1 MSPVTSGPTP
11 DPRPAP
17 RPGPRWSAFA
27 VVAVIALSFILRP
40 VATAVGPVL
49 EEIRTALGMSESVA
63 GILTALPGLVFGL
76 VAGIAVVLVR
86 RLGVTTTL
94 VVALLTLIAGLVARS
109 FAGHSGLLL
118 VGTVVAL
125 AGAAV
130 GNVLVPAFVKRHF
143 PGREAGVMSAYAA
156 ALGAG
161 ATVAA
166 LVSAPIAAR
175 AAGGWRTSLGVWGL
189 VAFLALLPWL
199 VLLVHERRVHG
210 GPAPRPARLDGAM
223 WRSRQAI
230 ALAAFFGIQSMQAY
244 VQFGWA
250 PQMFRDAGL
259 SATYAGSL
267 SGLIAAFGIPAGIV
281 MPLVVAR
288 MRDLRP
294 VMVALG
300 AILSVGYLGILWAPT
315 TVPWLWATCLGLSAC
330 AFPAALALM
339 TARTRAPGITAKV
352 SGFTQMVGYLFA
364 AAGPF
369 AVGALL
375 QATGGWTV
383 PLVLLALCGPVL
395 AVAGSLAGRPHII
408 DDDLV

>member
-27 VVAVIALSFILRP
+27 VVAVIALSFNLRP

-210 GPAPRPARLDGAM
+210 GPAPRPARFRERASTV
-223 WRSRQAI
+223 RSQRRVAHRH
-230 ALAAFFGIQSMQAY
+230 ARSAAVPEAC
-244 VQFGWA
+244 
-250 PQMFRDAGL
+250 
-259 SATYAGSL
+259 
-267 SGLIAAFGIPAGIV
+267 PAV
-281 MPLVVAR
+281 CR
-288 MRDLRP
+288 
-294 VMVALG
+294 
-300 AILSVGYLGILWAPT
+300 
-315 TVPWLWATCLGLSAC
+315 
-330 AFPAALALM
+330 
-339 TARTRAPGITAKV
+339 
-352 SGFTQMVGYLFA
+352 
-364 AAGPF
+364 
-369 AVGALL
+369 
-375 QATGGWTV
+375 
-383 PLVLLALCGPVL
+383 
-395 AVAGSLAGRPHII
+395 
-408 DDDLV
+408 

>member
-27 VVAVIALSFILRP
+27 VVAVIALSFNLRP

-94 VVALLTLIAGLVARS
+94 VVALLTLIAGLVARA

-175 AAGGWRTSLGVWGL
+175 AAERKRWDVLCISLYRSARIAPTALPNEVWK
-189 VAFLALLPWL
+189 
-199 VLLVHERRVHG
+199 
-210 GPAPRPARLDGAM
+210 
-223 WRSRQAI
+223 
-230 ALAAFFGIQSMQAY
+230 
-244 VQFGWA
+244 
-250 PQMFRDAGL
+250 
-259 SATYAGSL
+259 
-267 SGLIAAFGIPAGIV
+267 
-281 MPLVVAR
+281 
-288 MRDLRP
+288 
-294 VMVALG
+294 
-300 AILSVGYLGILWAPT
+300 SVGL
-315 TVPWLWATCLGLSAC
+315 
-330 AFPAALALM
+330 
-339 TARTRAPGITAKV
+339 
-352 SGFTQMVGYLFA
+352 
-364 AAGPF
+364 
-369 AVGALL
+369 
-375 QATGGWTV
+375 
-383 PLVLLALCGPVL
+383 
-395 AVAGSLAGRPHII
+395 
-408 DDDLV
+408 